1 MPEKEKMD
9 YGILERDW
17 LDEEELEV
25 EAARKTNEQRLNF
38 AVYSTLL
45 IQ

>member
-1 MPEKEKMD
+1 MD

-25 EAARKTNEQRLNF
+25 EGAARKTNEQRLNF